1 MKNLCNRNGKKSD
14 RYMYKF
20 NIISDSVLNHCEG
33 IETTRRNLTGD
44 SRPAYYPPLK
54 CCFLTMHLERV
65 GALGFFPYMSS
76 ISLRSQL

>member
-20 NIISDSVLNHCEG
+20 NIISDSVLSHRED
-33 IETTRRNLTGD
+33 IETTRRNFTGD
-44 SRPAYYPPLK
+44 LMPAYYPSLQSY
-54 CCFLTMHLERV
+54 FLTMHLERV
-65 GALGFFPYMSS
+65 GALGFFPFMSS